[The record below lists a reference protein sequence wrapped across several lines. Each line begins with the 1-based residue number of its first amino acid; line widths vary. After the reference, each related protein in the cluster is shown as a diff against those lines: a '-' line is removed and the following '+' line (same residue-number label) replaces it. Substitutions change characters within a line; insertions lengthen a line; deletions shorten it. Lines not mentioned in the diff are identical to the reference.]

1 MLLFYTSTMKTL
13 FILLLTSLLFLSCAH
28 KTNQSLE
35 QAENESDNITNTR
48 AVNGNT
54 LVSNELP
61 EIEIEVSEE
70 FSFIGKFDFEII
82 AESKEYPEEIRNKPV
97 AAGERY
103 VFVSADSNK
112 AVNKLFIVQFEG
124 FLANNDFVYNYN
136 FDEADYL
143 GQIKYRHNTWFYDS
157 KKLAE
162 ENPNNEG
169 AKTRA
174 FLNEKGY
181 QLEDQFMMS
190 RFVGLASEDRKH
202 EIIIYYL
209 EMLQKST
216 GYSLEEYE
224 RSISKEEADAI
235 RTSLIE
241 RSRNSF
247 KITKG

>member
-1 MLLFYTSTMKTL
+1 MYRLLIFL
-13 FILLLTSLLFLSCAH
+13 FASILFLSCGH
-28 KTNQSLE
+28 KTNQSPD
-35 QAENESDNITNTR
+35 QAENESDKITHTR
-48 AVNGNT
+48 SVNGNT
-54 LVSNELP
+54 LVSNQLP
-61 EIEIEVSEE
+61 KIEIEVAEE

-97 AAGERY
+97 AAGERF
-103 VFVSADSNK
+103 VFVSADSNR

-124 FLANNDFVYNYN
+124 FLPTNDFIYNYN
-136 FDEADYL
+136 FDEAEYL
-143 GQIKYRHNTWFYDS
+143 GQNKYRHNTWFYDS

-174 FLNEKGY
+174 FLMEKGY
-181 QLEDQFMMS
+181 QIEDQFMMS
-190 RFVGLASEDRKH
+190 RFVGLASDDRKH

-216 GYSLEEYE
+216 GYTLEEYE
-224 RSISKEEADAI
+224 KSISKEAADAI
-235 RTSLIE
+235 RSSLIE